1 MELSQQ
7 TLEVGVC
14 HERCFHLLVVGVID
28 TLFSLPLGSLVFV
41 GVFTNPSHSGLCLS
55 SGSLLWY
62 LCRHAAFT
70 EMFALIMLVSVIQEN
85 AKPFHIAVVRVLALL
100 DKGQVYSRNGA
111 FFFPDSVYDDMFLF
125 PAKHI
130 DCKIRV
136 LLLESVYPS
145 VKPVLAGNV

>member
-1 MELSQQ
+1 
-7 TLEVGVC
+7 
-14 HERCFHLLVVGVID
+14 
-28 TLFSLPLGSLVFV
+28 
-41 GVFTNPSHSGLCLS
+41 
-55 SGSLLWY
+55 
-62 LCRHAAFT
+62 
-70 EMFALIMLVSVIQEN
+70 MLVSVIQEN

-136 LLLESVYPS
+136 LLLESVYQS
-145 VKPVLAGNV
+145 VKPVLAGNVYSCEIQAVFC